1 MCALRKIR
9 ALTDFFSRQK
19 IFKFYASSLLLTYD
33 SADPVPPG
41 PEEEEEVAV
50 CMIDFAHAV
59 PVDGDG
65 ELGEGPAEAPGDK
78 GYLYGAKNV
87 SFVSV
92 GVGEDL
98 WCLIYFVLGVFCSSV
113 CAGVVFVYER
123 APVFCCAGFLST
135 PEEGLVR
142 LPTCSQFPIAFLILV
157 SPLRACVRA
166 DGCSL
171 LASWRS
177 CWK

>member
-1 MCALRKIR
+1 MKTTCRFFHDGTRLRRGRVKCALRKIR
-9 ALTDFFSRQK
+9 TLTDFFSRQK

-33 SADPVPPG
+33 SADPAPPG

-87 SFVSV
+87 SLCV
-92 GVGEDL
+92 GVERKA
-98 WCLIYFVLGVFCSSV
+98 IRPRSS
-113 CAGVVFVYER
+113 AR
-123 APVFCCAGFLST
+123 
-135 PEEGLVR
+135 PE
-142 LPTCSQFPIAFLILV
+142 A
-157 SPLRACVRA
+157 
-166 DGCSL
+166 
-171 LASWRS
+171 
-177 CWK
+177 